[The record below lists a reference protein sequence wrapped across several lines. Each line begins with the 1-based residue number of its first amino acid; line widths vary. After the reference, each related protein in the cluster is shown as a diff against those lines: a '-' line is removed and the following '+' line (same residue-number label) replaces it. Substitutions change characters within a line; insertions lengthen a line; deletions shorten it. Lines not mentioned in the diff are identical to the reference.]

1 MLWADIR
8 ANRQEIGKV
17 LGGVVDYYRRGD
29 VALDARNALLKLH
42 CSTNGRLTDRLAT
55 ILRALRPPRQPAPVS
70 GFLGDLSVERQDAIV
85 NQIARDGYY
94 VFEQRLP
101 ESLCDEIQQ
110 FAERTPCTVEG
121 RSREPKDRM
130 VFDLATP
137 ISKTYRVTEEDIIR
151 DHAMERLMADPSIVS
166 LAERYLRTHPV
177 LSMVNLWWSATFGD
191 EPGADAAQ
199 EFHFDFDPPPRWL
212 LFFVY
217 LTDVGPD
224 NGPHVYAKGT
234 HLADIPAAAPL
245 LARGYVRIPDKDIE
259 AAFGKESVVEL
270 HGKRGT
276 VLAVDTRGFH
286 KGKMLTAGHR
296 LMGQLTFSS
305 PAYSGAHTRK
315 LKLPPDMDPALAQ
328 AVKAAPRVYEKYA

>member
-1 MLWADIR
+1 MLWADIQS
-8 ANRQEIGKV
+8 NSQEVGKV
-17 LGGVVDYYRRGD
+17 LGGVLDYYRRGD
-29 VALDARNALLKLH
+29 IAPEARSALLKLH

-55 ILRALRPPRQPAPVS
+55 IMRALRPPRRPAPV
-70 GFLGDLSVERQDAIV
+70 LGLLGELSVDKQDAIAG
-85 NQIARDGYY
+85 QIARDGFYI
-94 VFEQRLP
+94 FEQRLP
-101 ESLCDEIQQ
+101 ETLCDEILQ
-110 FAERTPCTVEG
+110 FAQRTPCTVEG

-130 VFDLATP
+130 LFDPAEP
-137 ISKTYRVTEEDIIR
+137 ISKTYRVTEEDIVR
-151 DHAMERLMADPSIVS
+151 DRGVQRLMGDPSVLA

-177 LSMVNLWWSATFGD
+177 LSMVNLWWSATFGN

-217 LTDVGPD
+217 LTDVGPQ

-234 HLADIPAAAPL
+234 HLADIPAAGPL

-259 AAFGKESVVEL
+259 AAFGKESIVEL
-270 HGKRGT
+270 YGKRGT

-296 LMGQLTFSS
+296 LMAQLTFSS
-305 PAYSGAHTRK
+305 PAYSGAHARK
-315 LKLPPDMDPALAQ
+315 VKLPSNIDPALTQ
-328 AVKAAPRVYEKYA
+328 AIKGAPRVYEKYT

>member
-29 VALDARNALLKLH
+29 VALDARSALLKLH
-42 CSTNGRLTDRLAT
+42 CSTNGRMTDRLAT
-55 ILRALRPPRQPAPVS
+55 VLRALRPARRPTPVS
-70 GFLGDLSVERQDAIV
+70 GLLGDLSVDAQDSIA

-110 FAERTPCTVEG
+110 FAEETPCTVENRG
-121 RSREPKDRM
+121 REPKDRM
-130 VFDLATP
+130 LFDPAAP
-137 ISKTYRVTEEDIIR
+137 VSKTYRVTEEDIIR
-151 DHAMERLMADPSIVS
+151 SRAMQRLMSDPAV
-166 LAERYLRTHPV
+166 LAVAERYLRTLPV
-177 LSMVNLWWSATFGD
+177 LSMVNLWWSATFGN

-217 LTDVGPD
+217 LTDVGPN

-234 HLADIPAAAPL
+234 HLAGIPAAGPL

-259 AAFGKESVVEL
+259 AAFGKESIVEL
-270 HGKRGT
+270 YGKRGT

-305 PAYSGAHTRK
+305 PAYSGAHARK
-315 LKLPPDMDPALAQ
+315 MKLPSEIEPALAR
-328 AVKAAPRVYEKYA
+328 AIKTSPRVYEKYT